1 MRIGE
6 IVYLDYQA
14 STPVDPRVF
23 AAMEPFFR
31 INIGNPH
38 SADHA
43 AGWAAQQAIDTAA
56 AAIAKL
62 IGADTDEIVF
72 TSGATEAN
80 NLAMLGFAARA
91 PKSRQRMLVSAIEH
105 KCVLAAGRAAA
116 SRYGLQLETIPVTTN
131 GIVDLDAFAAL
142 LDDDVLS
149 VAVMAVN
156 NEIGTIQPLNEIGGL
171 CAERGAIFH
180 CDAVQAPLAMQVDVH
195 ESNIGSLSLSAHKV
209 YGPKGIGV
217 AFLRRDLQSQI
228 EPLIYGG
235 GQQRNLR
242 SGTLP
247 TPLCVGFGAAVSLLQ
262 DANWTAESERVRAM
276 RDKLE
281 EKLCGLG
288 AFVKVNAAGSAR
300 HPGNLNIRFEGF
312 TAEDILAAVQPKLAA
327 STGSACTTGIPEP
340 SHVLRAMGLSTIQ
353 ANSSIRFSL
362 GRFTVEDDI
371 EIAVRLVS
379 DALSQIAIA
388 A

>member
-1 MRIGE
+1 MRIND

-14 STPVDPRVF
+14 STPVDPEVM

-31 INIGNPH
+31 VDVGNPH
-38 SADHA
+38 SVDHA
-43 AGWAAQQAIDTAA
+43 AGWAAQRAIDTASA
-56 AAIAKL
+56 VIAKL
-62 IGADTDEIVF
+62 IGADADEIVF

-91 PKSRQRMLVSAIEH
+91 PINRRRLLVSAIEH

-116 SRYGLQLETIPVTTN
+116 SRYGLTLETIPVSTD
-131 GIVDLDAFAAL
+131 GVVDLDAFTAL
-142 LDDDVLS
+142 IDDDVLS

-156 NEIGTIQPLNEIGGL
+156 NEIGTIQPLNQIGRL
-171 CAERGAIFH
+171 CAENGVIFH
-180 CDAVQAPLAMQVDVH
+180 CDAAQAPLAMRLDVH
-195 ESNIGSLSLSAHKV
+195 ELNIGSLSLSAHKV

-217 AFLRRDLQSQI
+217 AFLRRDLQNQI

-262 DANWTAESERVRAM
+262 ENDWKAESERIRTM
-276 RDKLE
+276 RDQLE
-281 EKLCGLG
+281 EKLCVLG
-288 AFVKVNAAGSAR
+288 PFVKVNAAGVAR
-300 HPGNLNIRFEGF
+300 HPGNLNIRFEGYN
-312 TAEDILAAVQPKLAA
+312 AEDILAAVQPNLAA
-327 STGSACTTGIPEP
+327 STGSACTSGIPEP
-340 SHVLRAMGLSTIQ
+340 SHVLRAIALSAAQ
-353 ANSSIRFSL
+353 ADASIRFSL

-371 EIAVRLVS
+371 EIATRLVR
-379 DALSQIAIA
+379 DALSQIAVA

>member
-1 MRIGE
+1 MRIND

-14 STPVDPRVF
+14 STPVDPEVM

-31 INIGNPH
+31 VDVGNPH
-38 SADHA
+38 SVDHA
-43 AGWAAQQAIDTAA
+43 AGWAAQRAIDTASA
-56 AAIAKL
+56 VIAKL
-62 IGADTDEIVF
+62 IGADADEIVF

-91 PKSRQRMLVSAIEH
+91 PINRRRLLVSAIEH

-116 SRYGLQLETIPVTTN
+116 SRYGLTLETIPVSTD
-131 GIVDLDAFAAL
+131 GVVDLDAFAAL
-142 LDDDVLS
+142 IDDDVLS

-156 NEIGTIQPLNEIGGL
+156 NEIGTIQPLNQIGRL
-171 CAERGAIFH
+171 CAENGVILH
-180 CDAVQAPLAMQVDVH
+180 CDAAQAPLAMRLDVH
-195 ESNIGSLSLSAHKV
+195 ELNIGSLSLSAHKV

-217 AFLRRDLQSQI
+217 AFLRRDLQNQI

-262 DANWTAESERVRAM
+262 ENDWKAESERIRTM
-276 RDKLE
+276 RDQLE
-281 EKLCGLG
+281 EKLCVLG
-288 AFVKVNAAGSAR
+288 PFVKVNAAGVAR
-300 HPGNLNIRFEGF
+300 HPGNLNIRFEGYN
-312 TAEDILAAVQPKLAA
+312 AEDILAAVQPNLAA
-327 STGSACTTGIPEP
+327 STGSACTSGIPEP
-340 SHVLRAMGLSTIQ
+340 SHVLRAIALSAAQ
-353 ANSSIRFSL
+353 ADASIRFSL

-371 EIAVRLVS
+371 EIATRLVR
-379 DALSQIAIA
+379 DALSQIAVA

>member
-1 MRIGE
+1 MRINE

-14 STPVDPRVF
+14 STPVDPAVI

-31 INIGNPH
+31 LNVGNPH
-38 SADHA
+38 SVDHA
-43 AGWAAQQAIDTAA
+43 AGWAAQQAIDTAT

-62 IGADTDEIVF
+62 IGADADEIVF

-91 PKSRQRMLVSAIEH
+91 PKNRRRMLVSAIEH
-105 KCVLAAGRAAA
+105 KCVLAAARAAA
-116 SRYGLQLETIPVTTN
+116 SRYGLKLETIPVTQD
-131 GIVDLDAFAAL
+131 GVIDIDALTAL
-142 LDDDVLS
+142 IDDDVLCI
-149 VAVMAVN
+149 AAMAVN
-156 NEIGTIQPLNEIGGL
+156 NEVGTIQPINEVGRL
-171 CAERGAIFH
+171 CAEKGVIFH
-180 CDAVQAPLAMQVDVH
+180 CDAVQAPLAMPLDVYAL
-195 ESNIGSLSLSAHKV
+195 NVGSLSLSAHKV
-209 YGPKGIGV
+209 YGPKGIGI

-262 DANWTAESERVRAM
+262 QNNWTAEFERVRAL

-281 EKLCGLG
+281 SNLSALG
-288 AFVKVNAAGSAR
+288 AFVKGNAANSMR
-300 HPGNLNIRFEGF
+300 HPGNLNIRFDGYA
-312 TAEDILAAVQPKLAA
+312 AEDILAAVQPNLAA
-327 STGSACTTGIPEP
+327 STGSACTTGTPEP
-340 SHVLRAMGLSTIQ
+340 SHVLSAMGLSANQ

-362 GRFTVEDDI
+362 GRFNIDEDVEV
-371 EIAVRLVS
+371 ATKLVRK
-379 DALSQIAIA
+379 ALSQIAIA

>member
-1 MRIGE
+1 MRIND

-14 STPVDPRVF
+14 STPVDPEVM

-31 INIGNPH
+31 VDVGNPH
-38 SADHA
+38 SVDHA
-43 AGWAAQQAIDTAA
+43 AGWAAQRAIDTASA
-56 AAIAKL
+56 VIAKL
-62 IGADTDEIVF
+62 IGADADEIVF

-91 PKSRQRMLVSAIEH
+91 PINRRRLLVSAIEH

-116 SRYGLQLETIPVTTN
+116 SRYGLTLETIPVSTD
-131 GIVDLDAFAAL
+131 GVVDLDAFAAL
-142 LDDDVLS
+142 IDDDVLS

-156 NEIGTIQPLNEIGGL
+156 NEIGTIQPLNQIGRL
-171 CAERGAIFH
+171 CAENGVILH
-180 CDAVQAPLAMQVDVH
+180 CDAAQAPLAMRLDVH
-195 ESNIGSLSLSAHKV
+195 ELNIGSLSLSAHKV

-217 AFLRRDLQSQI
+217 AFLRRDLQNQI

-262 DANWTAESERVRAM
+262 ENDWKAKSERIRTM
-276 RDKLE
+276 RDQLE
-281 EKLCGLG
+281 EKLCVLG
-288 AFVKVNAAGSAR
+288 PFVKVNAAGVAR
-300 HPGNLNIRFEGF
+300 HPGNLNIRFEGYN
-312 TAEDILAAVQPKLAA
+312 AEDILAAVQPNLAA
-327 STGSACTTGIPEP
+327 STGSACTSGIPEP
-340 SHVLRAMGLSTIQ
+340 SHVLRAIALSAAQ
-353 ANSSIRFSL
+353 ADASIRFSL

-371 EIAVRLVS
+371 EIATRLVR
-379 DALSQIAIA
+379 DALSQIAVA